1 MTLKKQSIRKNMM
14 ILANNKLVTK
24 EELIKESENWSEP
37 QELFFKKMI
46 KQGGTFNVNKVQY
59 KVSIERRDDLDS
71 NGNKPI
77 NLPLSPGERS
87 F

>member
-1 MTLKKQSIRKNMM
+1 MTLKKQSIRKNMI
-14 ILANNKLVTK
+14 ILANNKPITK
-24 EELIKESENWSEP
+24 EELITESENWSES

-46 KQGGTFNVNKVQY
+46 KQGGTFNVNKIQY
-59 KVSIERRDDLDS
+59 KVSIEQRDDLDS
-71 NGNKPI
+71 KGNKPV

>member
-1 MTLKKQSIRKNMM
+1 MTLKKQSIRKNMI
-14 ILANNKLVTK
+14 ILANNKLITK
-24 EELIKESENWSEP
+24 EELITESENWSES

-46 KQGGTFNVNKVQY
+46 KQGGTFNVNKIQY
-59 KVSIERRDDLDS
+59 KVSIEQRDDLDS
-71 NGNKPI
+71 KGNKPV